1 MTMTYT
7 VTAKQYSNSIQ
18 FEVFAENI
26 KEALKMAKIQAI
38 ENFDAKAGDE
48 VPTVSVKLSKDQG
61 GDQTH
66 IKTLH
71 IVVSQSI
78 YLLIVYHK

>member
-1 MTMTYT
+1 MTMSYT

-61 GDQTH
+61 GD
-66 IKTLH
+66 
-71 IVVSQSI
+71 
-78 YLLIVYHK
+78 